1 MFERPLI
8 SESVT
13 MLELTPCIAV
23 VGALVMLSWGLARH
37 SLGLTV
43 GSLLALVAGALLF
56 IPVFLE
62 GPRTDLSLSA
72 MVGLE
77 SAGGVAL
84 AGLFVWRTTRR
95 YPLFPAGAALILG
108 VAASVLVVRAT
119 FG

>member
-1 MFERPLI
+1 
-8 SESVT
+8 VT
-13 MLELTPCIAV
+13 SLEHAPCIAV
-23 VGALVMLSWGLARH
+23 IGALLMLSWGLVRH
-37 SLGLTV
+37 SLRLTV
-43 GSLLALVAGALLF
+43 GSLLTLVAGALLF

-62 GPRTDLSLSA
+62 GPRNDASLAA

-77 SAGGVAL
+77 SAAGVAL

-95 YPLFPAGAALILG
+95 YPLFPAGATLILG